1 MESPRGPSDGQE
13 WKKNDTKYYCMEKP
27 TAFSVEAGFYLH
39 KSQYLLA
46 YCTLA

>member
-1 MESPRGPSDGQE
+1 MVKNE
-13 WKKNDTKYYCMEKP
+13 KNDTKYYCMEKP
-27 TAFSVEAGFYLH
+27 TAFSVEAEASFHLH

>member
-1 MESPRGPSDGQE
+1 MVKNE
-13 WKKNDTKYYCMEKP
+13 KNDTKYYCMEKP
-27 TAFSVEAGFYLH
+27 TAFSFEGGFHLH